1 MKEISRFS
9 LCIVVMVVSLT
20 LCAAQEQVEIS
31 TNPPPPMIKLPIVKE
46 VGSVQVVYNARTDK
60 TIVQTHFV
68 QVQGDWRHGILMQA
82 SFDSPGKI
90 VIKPSKVTLT
100 FSSAADTRVYADHR
114 QLKIS
119 LDGEQTLSE
128 VARYERGN
136 TNGAVYLITV
146 KQEIPYDLFLRICD
160 AKSVKIQT
168 GPTEFALR
176 NSDLSALR
184 DVAKA
189 IE

>member
-1 MKEISRFS
+1 
-9 LCIVVMVVSLT
+9 
-20 LCAAQEQVEIS
+20 
-31 TNPPPPMIKLPIVKE
+31 MIKLPIVKE

-60 TIVQTHFV
+60 TIVQTQFL

-90 VIKPSKVTLT
+90 VVKPSQVTLT
-100 FSSAADTRVYADHR
+100 FSSAADTRVYADNR

-119 LDGEQTLSE
+119 FDGEQTLSD
-128 VARYERGN
+128 VARYERGH

-146 KQEIPYDLFLRICD
+146 KQDIPYDLFLRIGR
-160 AKSVKIQT
+160 AKRVKIQI
-168 GPTEFALR
+168 GPTEFELR

-184 DVAKA
+184 DVARP